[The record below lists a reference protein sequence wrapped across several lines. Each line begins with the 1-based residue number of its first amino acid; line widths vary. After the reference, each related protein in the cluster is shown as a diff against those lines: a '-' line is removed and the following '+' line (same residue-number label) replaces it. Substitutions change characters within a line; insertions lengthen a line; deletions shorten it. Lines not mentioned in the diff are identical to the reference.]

1 MKKHIKNFYLVYLYL
16 FIMAILEIVFWTNI
30 NDCGLGFGIL
40 TYYILFPLSI
50 TIISIIY
57 GHKIKNNKKYLLT
70 IFFGISVMLF
80 QHSTYSLANMLA
92 FDKINIPHISMILL
106 YGFIS
111 LIGIVIGNCLK
122 SK

>member
-57 GHKIKNNKKYLLT
+57 GVVDNTCNAKPKFLLIIIYT
-70 IFFGISVMLF
+70 MPP
-80 QHSTYSLANMLA
+80 N
-92 FDKINIPHISMILL
+92 
-106 YGFIS
+106 
-111 LIGIVIGNCLK
+111 
-122 SK
+122 